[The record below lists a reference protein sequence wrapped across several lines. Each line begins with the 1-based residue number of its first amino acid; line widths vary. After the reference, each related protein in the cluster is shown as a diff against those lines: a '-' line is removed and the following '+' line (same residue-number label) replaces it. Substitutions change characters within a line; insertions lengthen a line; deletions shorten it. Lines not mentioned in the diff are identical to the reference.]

1 MIKIRVLNKD
11 KKDVMVLVN
20 PACIVTVEQAGE
32 DHYKVYL
39 SDGRILNMTEEMY
52 EDHFEEY
59 EEEQELSVSYGGT
72 V

>member
-39 SDGRILNMTEEMY
+39 SDGRILNMTEERNKSLVYLMEELY
-52 EDHFEEY
+52 E
-59 EEEQELSVSYGGT
+59 
-72 V
+72 